1 MILENNQRIFLNCHE
16 NLYKK
21 RSNGIF
27 CGFPNLQDFH
37 QNGSTFLWNFAVIFL
52 SSNSSHIST
61 YRIII
66 SHKLVSYIFFAILV
80 NIYWK
85 LCQIRGYDRQFCLRK
100 TKFKPVNFFNFSI
113 SNQGTWICYN
123 LEDIRIPCNFDEAT
137 LVHLPELA
145 ITICQFWQNFWKNGQ
160 FSDFVINDGLMNG
173 VVPKEI
179 LQGGW
184 TSSCLY
190 FRKFWYP

>member
-61 YRIII
+61 CRIII

-85 LCQIRGYDRQFCLRK
+85 LCQIRGYDRQFCQRK
-100 TKFKPVNFFNFSI
+100 TKFKPVNFFQFLYFKPGYMNLLQSGRYKNSLQFWWSYTCTFARI
-113 SNQGTWICYN
+113 SNHNMPILAKF
-123 LEDIRIPCNFDEAT
+123 LEKWSI
-137 LVHLPELA
+137 
-145 ITICQFWQNFWKNGQ
+145 
-160 FSDFVINDGLMNG
+160 
-173 VVPKEI
+173 
-179 LQGGW
+179 
-184 TSSCLY
+184 
-190 FRKFWYP
+190 FRFCH